1 MPVGSE
7 ETTSA
12 TPDRT
17 ESPRVCG
24 LVRVDLSAVTTT
36 TTGGTDPGRPRQRLS
51 RAESLGCFEPKMPL
65 EEKPTD
71 SVLQQIKN
79 NNNSHKLQIL
89 VKGRV
94 LNLCYYSHSS
104 NCAQPKSGCH

>member
-12 TPDRT
+12 MPDRT
-17 ESPRVCG
+17 ESPCVCG
-24 LVRVDLSAVTTT
+24 LVCVDLSAVTTA
-36 TTGGTDPGRPRQRLS
+36 TGGTDPGRPRQQLS
-51 RAESLGCFEPKMPL
+51 RAESLGCFEPEMPL
-65 EEKPTD
+65 EEKPTN

-79 NNNSHKLQIL
+79 NSNSHKLQIL

-94 LNLCYYSHSS
+94 LNLYYYSHST
-104 NCAQPKSGCH
+104 AKVRVPLRT